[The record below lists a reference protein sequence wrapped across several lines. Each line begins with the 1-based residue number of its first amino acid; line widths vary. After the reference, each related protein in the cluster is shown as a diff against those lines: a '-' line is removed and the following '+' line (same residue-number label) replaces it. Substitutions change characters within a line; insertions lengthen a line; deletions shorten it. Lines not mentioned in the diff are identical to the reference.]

1 MLASFARIL
10 SNGLLHASVSSPY
23 IFEIYRPGTSTKI
36 RLNWCFGNNMIC
48 KSCKE
53 ILCIFFEPSNLL
65 VRDLPVLLQ
74 NIDIMSQCKTKI
86 HIRLM
91 KVMLNILILIRSTVL
106 TALLITLL
114 KMNLP
119 QKLLK
124 ISSIVSTKKGTI
136 VQFVW
141 NHRRNL
147 LNFLATS
154 KKKVRLRE

>member
-23 IFEIYRPGTSTKI
+23 IYEIYRPGTSTKI

-48 KSCKE
+48 QSCKE

-136 VQFVW
+136 VQFV
-141 NHRRNL
+141 
-147 LNFLATS
+147 
-154 KKKVRLRE
+154 